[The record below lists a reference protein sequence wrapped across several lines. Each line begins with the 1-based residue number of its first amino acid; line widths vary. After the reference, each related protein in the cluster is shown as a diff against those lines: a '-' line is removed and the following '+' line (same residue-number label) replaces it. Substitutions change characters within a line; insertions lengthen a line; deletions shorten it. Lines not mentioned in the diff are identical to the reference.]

1 MELDHSSSCDQ
12 DYNSTSSS
20 APPVVKLF
28 GFPVTNDGQKNPM
41 IRKIQHDDI
50 NQAESKRFE
59 CQHCHRKFANSQAL
73 GGHQN
78 AHKKERQRAK
88 RAHFVRPGSAVHVV
102 SPHGVRPGPVA
113 TNNGSAYGARF
124 FVSGESSAGVPQ
136 VLSGVPL
143 GYHGRFHVAALGPR
157 HGGWGEMGPSRAA
170 GRTDGSEGL
179 DVDLHL

>member
-20 APPVVKLF
+20 PPPVVKLF
-28 GFPVTNDGQKNPM
+28 GFPVTNDGQKNPTL
-41 IRKIQHDDI
+41 RKIQHDHI
-50 NQAESKRFE
+50 NHAESKRFE

-88 RAHFVRPGSAVHVV
+88 RAHFV
-102 SPHGVRPGPVA
+102 SPHGVKPGPVGP
-113 TNNGSAYGARF
+113 NNGSAYRARF
-124 FVSGESSAGVPQ
+124 FVSAENSVPQ

-143 GYHGRFHVAALGPR
+143 GYTGRFHVAALGPR
-157 HGGWGEMGPSRAA
+157 HGGWGEVGPSRAA